1 MKRWL
6 FVHSK
11 SRKQSMA
18 EAWKKQRR
26 VHREQMKEA
35 AGLRVNQQAQRS
47 DGFPAGLAGFQ
58 KQKKH

>member
-1 MKRWL
+1 
-6 FVHSK
+6 
-11 SRKQSMA
+11 MA